1 LRRGAERDVVPR
13 WMASRP
19 LNSSSA
25 SEPATEDRRE
35 RVIALEKDNVLPR
48 SGRTALKILAVDD
61 EPAIAAC
68 LSFIFRGPRY
78 ELTSARNGHEALAQL
93 SAAGAPYDVVITD
106 NQMPKLSGV
115 ELVRALRKRRFGG
128 KIVVLSGHL
137 TPENLDAFAEM
148 KVDAILDKPF
158 DNYELRNRLDL
169 LVA

>member
-1 LRRGAERDVVPR
+1 
-13 WMASRP
+13 MANRSVH
-19 LNSSSA
+19 SSSA
-25 SEPATEDRRE
+25 FDSISEGRRE
-35 RVIALEKDNVLPR
+35 SVIALEKNKLLER

-78 ELTSARNGHEALAQL
+78 ELTSARNGREALAQL
-93 SAAGAPYDVVITD
+93 SAAATPYDVVITD
-106 NQMPKLSGV
+106 NQMPQLSGV
-115 ELVRALRKRRFGG
+115 ELVRALRERHFGG
-128 KIVVLSGHL
+128 KIIVLSARL

>member
-1 LRRGAERDVVPR
+1 
-13 WMASRP
+13 MANRP
-19 LNSSSA
+19 INSSSA
-25 SEPATEDRRE
+25 SDPISEGRRE
-35 RVIALEKDNVLPR
+35 RVIAVEKDNLLQR

-78 ELTSARNGHEALAQL
+78 ELTSARNGREALARL
-93 SAAGAPYDVVITD
+93 SAAAAPYDVVITD
-106 NQMPKLSGV
+106 NQMPQLSGV
-115 ELVRALRKRRFGG
+115 ELVRALREQHFGG
-128 KIVVLSGHL
+128 KIMVLSGPL

>member
-1 LRRGAERDVVPR
+1 
-13 WMASRP
+13 MASRP
-19 LNSSSA
+19 VNSSSA
-25 SEPATEDRRE
+25 SDPISERGRE
-35 RVIALEKDNVLPR
+35 RVIAFEKDNLLRR

-78 ELTSARNGHEALAQL
+78 ELTSARNGREALAQL
-93 SAAGAPYDVVITD
+93 SAAAAPYDVVITD
-106 NQMPKLSGV
+106 NNMPQLSGV
-115 ELVRALRKRRFGG
+115 ELVRALRERSFDG
-128 KIVVLSGHL
+128 KIMVLAAHL
-137 TPENLDAFAEM
+137 TSENRDAFAEM